1 MPLTA
6 WGPTGISHRM
16 VTKSLPIAARRDSG
30 ETKTRILD
38 ALGRLIVRDG
48 LAAVG
53 INALAREAQAD
64 KVLIYRYFGDL
75 DGVYRAYA
83 ERSDFWY
90 SNSEMLDGIQPSS
103 VTLPQAIK
111 LCLRRHA
118 SEIRKR
124 PVTLAVLAAEAAQRT
139 PLVIALEAVRERRTT
154 ELVAWLAA
162 HYQLPRGFDLEAIAM
177 LLGAAI
183 NYLAARSRSIGV
195 MSGVGIKTDKDWDRI
210 LAAADQIVD
219 RIFQGA

>member
-1 MPLTA
+1 
-6 WGPTGISHRM
+6 
-16 VTKSLPIAARRDSG
+16 
-30 ETKTRILD
+30 
-38 ALGRLIVRDG
+38 
-48 LAAVG
+48 
-53 INALAREAQAD
+53 
-64 KVLIYRYFGDL
+64 
-75 DGVYRAYA
+75 
-83 ERSDFWY
+83 
-90 SNSEMLDGIQPSS
+90 MLDGIEPSR

-118 SEIRKR
+118 SEIRRR

-139 PLVIALEAVRERRTT
+139 PVVIALEDVRERRAT

-162 HYQLPRGFDLEAIAM
+162 HYELPQGFDLEAIAM

-183 NYLAARSRSIGV
+183 NYLAARSRTICV
-195 MSGVGIKTDKDWDRI
+195 MSGVGIKNDKDWDRI

>member
-1 MPLTA
+1 
-6 WGPTGISHRM
+6 
-16 VTKSLPIAARRDSG
+16 VTKSRSIAARRDSG

-38 ALGRLIVRDG
+38 ALGRVIARDG
-48 LAAVG
+48 LATVG

-90 SNSEMLDGIQPSS
+90 SNSEMLDGIEPSR
-103 VTLPQAIK
+103 VTLPQATK

-139 PLVIALEAVRERRTT
+139 PLVIALEAVRERRAT
-154 ELVAWLAA
+154 ELMAWLTA
-162 HYQLPRGFDLEAIAM
+162 HYELPQGFDLEAIAM

-183 NYLAARSRSIGV
+183 NYLAARSRTIGV
-195 MSGVGIKTDKDWDRI
+195 MSGVGMKTDKDWDRI
-210 LAAADQIVD
+210 LTAADQIVD